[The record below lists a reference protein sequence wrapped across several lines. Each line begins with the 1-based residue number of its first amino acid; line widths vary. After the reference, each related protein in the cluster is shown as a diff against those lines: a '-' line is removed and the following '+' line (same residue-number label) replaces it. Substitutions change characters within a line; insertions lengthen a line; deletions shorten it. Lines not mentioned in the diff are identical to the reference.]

1 MDKRLPALVFS
12 AGMRRDCLFVTG
24 LILLTFACFW
34 PAGSLGFIDLDDYD
48 YVSENPIVQSGLNYH
63 SVAWACRAVY
73 ASNWHPITWL
83 SHMLDCEL
91 FGLNPHEEHWV
102 NVGFH
107 AVNAALLFLWLRGL
121 TGARWRSLLV
131 AALFA
136 VHPLHVQSVAWIS
149 ERKDVLSGFFFMLIL
164 LAYTRYCRRQNTGNF
179 LLVGVLL
186 ALGLMAKPML
196 VTVPLVL
203 LLVDFWPLKRFAICP
218 PAPGFGV
225 TSPPAPGSGAT
236 SDSQIAIFRNLVRE
250 KIPWFVL
257 CLICCLITLR
267 VQHVSAAMAVLAKIP
282 LWDRFLQ
289 ALLAYSLYLGKI
301 FWPINLA
308 IYYPLSFATPNV
320 LAVLGAGALLAML
333 FLAAGWRRQDQPW
346 LLAGWAWFV
355 VMLLPVIGVVQTG
368 FQAMADRYAY
378 LPSIGLFVAVVWG
391 LAELAPRLPA
401 AFGGPPAREAGS
413 ASSRRRL
420 RVLASES
427 FWRAA
432 LLGLG
437 AACLLACGL
446 DSRYQLGFWRDSRV
460 LFQHALDVSP
470 KDNFLGYYYLG
481 TSYGKAGRLEA
492 AASCLAA
499 SLKIN
504 PEFEPTRRQMGN
516 VLLLQKKYAAARPFL
531 EQTARNHP
539 DSFMA
544 RRSLGD
550 ALAGLGEYL
559 AARPE
564 YQAALQL
571 RPEAAQ
577 VKELLAANAPKA
589 DAEQTLNEL
598 TGQLTA
604 TAAPEIHARAAQA
617 QCLLGRH
624 AEAVQQYHLA
634 LAQRP
639 DSVEWLNNLAW
650 LLATC
655 PEDAIRNGSEA
666 MFLARHACD
675 LTQNRQTVCLGTLAA
690 ACAEAGRFDEAVLN
704 AKKACDQAAA
714 QGETGLLELNQKLLA
729 RYQNHQPYRDNQP

>member
-1 MDKRLPALVFS
+1 MDKRLPSLVFS
-12 AGMRRDCLFVTG
+12 AGMRRDFLFVTG
-24 LILLTFACFW
+24 LILLTLACFW

-48 YVSENPIVQSGLNYH
+48 YVSENPIVQSGLNFH
-63 SVAWACRAVY
+63 SVEWAFRAVY
-73 ASNWHPITWL
+73 ASNWHPVTWL

-107 AVNAALLFLWLRGL
+107 AVNTALLFLWLRGR

-149 ERKDVLSGFFFMLIL
+149 ERKDVLSGFFFILIL

-179 LLVGVLL
+179 LLVGILL

-203 LLVDFWPLKRFAICP
+203 LLVDFWPLNRFGTPP
-218 PAPGFGV
+218 PA
-225 TSPPAPGSGAT
+225 SGSGAT
-236 SDSQIAIFRNLVRE
+236 SASQIMTFKNLVLE
-250 KIPWFVL
+250 KMPWFVL
-257 CLICCLITLR
+257 CLICCAITLR
-267 VQHVSAAMAVLAKIP
+267 VQHVGAAMEVMAKIP

-289 ALLAYSLYLGKI
+289 ALIAYCMYLGKL

-308 IYYPLSFATPNV
+308 IYYPLSFAAPKV
-320 LAVLGAGALLAML
+320 LAAVGAGSLLAVL
-333 FLAAGWRRQDQPW
+333 FLAACWRRQDQPW
-346 LLAGWAWFV
+346 LLAGWAWFL

-391 LAELAPRLPA
+391 LAELAAHLPA
-401 AFGGPPAREAGS
+401 KNIWRF
-413 ASSRRRL
+413 
-420 RVLASES
+420 VLA
-427 FWRAA
+427 A
-432 LLGLG
+432 LGS
-437 AACLLACGL
+437 ACLLACGL
-446 DSRYQLGFWRDSRV
+446 DSRYQLGFWHDSRV

-481 TSYGKAGRLEA
+481 TSYGKAGRLDA
-492 AASCLAA
+492 AASCLDA

-504 PEFEPTRRQMGN
+504 PEFEPTRRQMGS
-516 VLLLQKKYAAARPFL
+516 VLLLQKNYAAARPFL

-539 DSFMA
+539 DNFLA
-544 RRSLGD
+544 RLSLGE
-550 ALAGLGEYL
+550 ALTGLGDHV
-559 AARPE
+559 AARAE

-571 RPEAAQ
+571 RPDAAPA
-577 VKELLAANAPKA
+577 KELLAVNAPKA

-598 TGQLTA
+598 ASQPAAG
-604 TAAPEIHARAAQA
+604 AAPEVHARAAQA
-617 QCLLGRH
+617 LCVLDRA
-624 AEAVQQYHLA
+624 AEAVEQYHLA
-634 LAQRP
+634 LTQRP
-639 DSVEWLNNLAW
+639 DAIEWLNNLAW

-655 PEDAIRNGSEA
+655 PMDAVRRGPEA
-666 MFLARHACD
+666 VTLAQHACD
-675 LTQNRQTVCLGTLAA
+675 LTQNQQTVCLGTLAA

-704 AKKACDQAAA
+704 AQKACDLAAA
-714 QGETGLLELNQKLLA
+714 QGETNLLELNQKLLA
-729 RYQNHQPYRDNQP
+729 GYQNHQPYREVPGTPP